1 MKKNL
6 WTLLFLTLLSFGSQG
21 GAKLAKETKDEALVE
36 NSLEVSKV
44 IQLDIFEDKQLLLF
58 IQEIKTSIATH
69 NWSAF
74 IDLCSSEHY
83 KTQVNDSGMS
93 ATQYIAE
100 AIGVHHQENT
110 IFEEGESKIDMKV
123 LEKIEDIKFLEI
135 KKHYNEVKLQGI
147 VILKNGKTLTM
158 SIDVL
163 YDTQDGYV
171 ITGALG

>member
-1 MKKNL
+1 MKKTL
-6 WTLLFLTLLSFGSQG
+6 WTLLSLTLLSFTSQG
-21 GAKLAKETKDEALVE
+21 GAKLDEETKDETIE
-36 NSLEVSKV
+36 KSSEVSKV
-44 IQLDIFEDKQLLLF
+44 IQMGIFEDKQLLLF
-58 IQEIKTSIATH
+58 IQEIKTSIASH

-74 IDLCSSEHY
+74 IALCSSQHY
-83 KTQVNDSGMS
+83 KTQVGDSSMGV
-93 ATQYIAE
+93 AQYIAE

-123 LEKIEDIKFLEI
+123 LEKIENIKFLEI

-147 VILKNGKTLTM
+147 VILESGKTLTM